1 MTPRRRCAGMAR
13 PGRET
18 GVVPAAVIRYPL
30 HVRHRECTQGDRA

>member
-1 MTPRRRCAGMAR
+1 MTPPTPLRRHGAAGPR
-13 PGRET
+13 T